1 MLNFLIL
8 KRGWGNKISSVLKTN
23 KTKQENV
30 DALCD
35 THVDILIVEVVQHL
49 FENYNFHEFLCT
61 TFHN

>member
-35 THVDILIVEVVQHL
+35 THVDILIVEVV
-49 FENYNFHEFLCT
+49 
-61 TFHN
+61 